1 MPYTCKKCGEEFG
14 NRSILGKHI
23 HREHNKKTKMPDI
36 EQDVSDYGEVKKD
49 EMPVAEDNV
58 KKIII
63 PIDAAE
69 ELQWIAEGMPARLH
83 VLGIMQKEGF
93 VVEEVRYKP

>member
-1 MPYTCKKCGEEFG
+1 MPYTCKKCGEEFV
-14 NRSILGKHI
+14 NRSLLGKHI
-23 HREHNKKTKMPDI
+23 HQEHKKTKMPDI
-36 EQDVSDYGEVKKD
+36 EQDVSEYGEVKN
-49 EMPVAEDNV
+49 EEIPISEDNV
-58 KKIII
+58 KKIVI

-93 VVEEVRYKP
+93 VIEEVRYKP